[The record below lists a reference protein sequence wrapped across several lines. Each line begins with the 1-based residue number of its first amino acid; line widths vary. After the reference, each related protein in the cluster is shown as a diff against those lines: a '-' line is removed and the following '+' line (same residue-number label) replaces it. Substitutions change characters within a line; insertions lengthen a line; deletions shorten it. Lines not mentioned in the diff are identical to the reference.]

1 MTTILW
7 LIIVGILID
16 LSWKRRVKKTD
27 ANTSGI
33 LDSDRSVTSVK
44 QLWRWEERE

>member
-27 ANTSGI
+27 ANTEFAKRRVNRFK
-33 LDSDRSVTSVK
+33 D
-44 QLWRWEERE
+44 LWDMK